1 MRFHHYSFPLLHSI
15 FNRASATFVF
25 LWYFMALFFPL
36 SKDLGLEMSA
46 KTKRYLMYVEQNYSF
61 AILRPL
67 QEAILNRGGEVAWFI
82 AGQEANRNLI
92 SDNETLLTTVEQV
105 QAFKPIAVFVPGNV
119 VPNFFPGIKVG
130 VFHGFFAGKHGMDHF
145 NIRGF
150 FDLYCPQGPNTTGP
164 FQELANKYGFFR
176 VRQTGWPKL
185 DPLFKTN
192 NARTVDNIDK
202 LSTKPTV
209 LFASTFSRN
218 MTAAPHVFETI
229 KRLSQ
234 SGEWNWLIT
243 LHPKMDKDIIT
254 KYKSIEGEHL
264 RFIENS
270 GVLSALQEA
279 DVMLC
284 DTSSIISEFIV
295 LKKPVVTFRT
305 HSNGEHLINIEEVD
319 EVEKALRYALTKP
332 SKLMQKILSYGQMI
346 HPNTDGLSS
355 ERVLEA
361 VDWFIAEGHKGL
373 KKKPLNL
380 LRTYKIRKKLGY
392 FKF

>member
-1 MRFHHYSFPLLHSI
+1 MG
-15 FNRASATFVF
+15 AQV
-25 LWYFMALFFPL
+25 
-36 SKDLGLEMSA
+36 
-46 KTKRYLMYVEQNYSF
+46 KRYLMYVEQNYSF

-82 AGQEANRNLI
+82 AGQEANRDLI
-92 SDNETLLTTVEQV
+92 SETETLLSTVEDV

-119 VPNFFPGIKVG
+119 VPDFFPGVKVG

-150 FDLYCPQGPNTTGP
+150 FDLYCPQGPNTTDP
-164 FQELANKYGFFR
+164 FQELAKKHGFFR
-176 VRQTGWPKL
+176 VVQTGWPKL
-185 DPLFKTN
+185 DSLFKAN
-192 NARTVDNIDK
+192 NSHGKANESAETVDK
-202 LSTKPTV
+202 LPDKPTI
-209 LFASTFSRN
+209 LFASTFSHK

-234 SGEWNWLIT
+234 TGEWNWLVT
-243 LHPKMDKDIIT
+243 LHPKMDPEVVA
-254 KYKSIEGEHL
+254 KYKSIEGKHL

-270 GVLSALQEA
+270 GVLSALQQA

-295 LKKPVVTFRT
+295 LQKPVVTYKT
-305 HSNGEHLINIEEVD
+305 QSNGEHLINVEDVN
-319 EVEKALRYALTKP
+319 EVESALRYALTKP
-332 SKLMQKILSYGQMI
+332 PALMEKVISFGQMI
-346 HPNTDGLSS
+346 HPDTDGLSS

-361 VDWFIAEGHKGL
+361 VDWFIEEGHKGL

-380 LRTYKIRKKLGY
+380 LRKYKIRKKLGY